1 MEPLNMLEQIER
13 YHRNEMSPE
22 ELAQF
27 ETDRK
32 HDPELDQMTV
42 EHHFFISQLE
52 SYSDRKRFK
61 ANLHDI
67 HHNLQENGEIRS
79 VQPNSRA
86 SIVALWK
93 RYRRVV
99 GFAASVAGVTALLTS
114 GLTAAFSPKVAIREV
129 EELRRK
135 VNHLERQTSTQR
147 AEINAVRQKIDP
159 ALPVT
164 IGGTSFIIDP
174 KGYLI
179 TSAHVIEGASKIY
192 VQHNDGHD
200 YKARLVM
207 SDRKRDLALLQIE
220 DEDFK
225 PGASLPYGFNTKGT
239 ELAEPVFTLGYPKD
253 EIVYGEGY
261 LSARSGLKGDTMAY
275 QISIS
280 ANPGNSGGPI
290 LNRKGE
296 VVGILNARQT
306 EAEGVVFAVRAR
318 NIVRF
323 VDEVKAADQN
333 VQLKIPTQ
341 SSLRSMD
348 RMQQV
353 RKIQDCVY
361 MVKVVL

>member
-13 YHRNEMSPE
+13 YHRNEMSGE
-22 ELAQF
+22 ELTAF
-27 ETDRK
+27 EAERK
-32 HDPELDQMTV
+32 ENPELDQMTV
-42 EHHFFISQLE
+42 EHHFFITQLE

-67 HHNLQENGEIRS
+67 HHNLQESGDIRS

-86 SIVALWK
+86 SIVAIWK

-99 GFAASVAGVTALLTS
+99 AFAAAVAGVTALLTS

-135 VNHLERQTSTQR
+135 VNHLERQTSNQR

-159 ALPVT
+159 TLPVT

-174 KGYLI
+174 KGFFI
-179 TSAHVIEGASKIY
+179 TSAHVVEGARNIF

-200 YKARLVM
+200 YKVRLVM

-220 DEDFK
+220 DEEFK
-225 PGASLPYGFNTKGT
+225 AGSSLPFGFNTRVT

-261 LSARSGLKGDTMAY
+261 LSARSGLKGDTLAY

-306 EAEGVVFAVRAR
+306 EAEGVVFAVRAM

-323 VDEVKAADQN
+323 LDEVNTMDKN
-333 VQLKIPTQ
+333 VQVKIPSQ
-341 SSLRSMD
+341 SSLRNMD
-348 RMQQV
+348 RVQQV

-361 MVKVVL
+361 MVKVVI